1 MPFELTVSPEVLH
14 TKKILVCTPMYG
26 GMCAGHYTKSCTDL
40 KGVAIQYGVDIDFFF
55 LFNESLI
62 PRARNYLVDEFLRNK
77 KYTHL
82 MFIDAD
88 IGFDPS
94 DVIALSII
102 ADPSK
107 GMDIVCGPY
116 PKKCISWEKIKR
128 AVDKGVAD
136 RDPGILERYV
146 GDYVFNP
153 TNGSSEIRLDEPVE
167 VLEGGT
173 GFMMIPRETLEK
185 FAAAYPEIQYKPDH
199 VRTEHFDGSRKIG
212 QYFQAEIDRYNPVT
226 PYEAVI
232 KRVMNGEVIDIGEVR
247 SMYEDTQKK
256 LNASSERYLSED
268 YWFCQKSR
276 AAGMKVWLCPWMKL
290 DHLGTYMFGGSLIDL
305 AQIGA
310 AATADADAIG
320 KRKLAK
326 KS

>member
-1 MPFELTVSPEVLH
+1 
-14 TKKILVCTPMYG
+14 MYG
-26 GMCAGHYTKSCTDL
+26 GMCAGHYAKSCSDL
-40 KGVAIQYGVDIDFFF
+40 KAVGMHYGVEIDFFY

-82 MFIDAD
+82 MFVDAD

-102 ADPSK
+102 ADSSSE
-107 GMDIVCGPY
+107 MDIVCGPY

-128 AVDKGVAD
+128 AVDKGFAD
-136 RDPGILERYV
+136 KDANVLENYV

-153 TNGSSEIRLDEPVE
+153 TSGSETLRLDEPVE

-173 GFMMIPRETLEK
+173 GFMMIPRRTLER
-185 FAAAYPEIQYKPDH
+185 FSEAYPEINYRPDH

-212 QYFQAEIDRYNPVT
+212 QFFQAEIDRYSPVT
-226 PYEAVI
+226 VYEAVI
-232 KRVMNGEVIDIGEVR
+232 KRLIDGEQVDVTEVKK
-247 SMYEDTQKK
+247 MYEDAQRKIQD
-256 LNASSERYLSED
+256 SSERYLSED
-268 YWFCQKSR
+268 YWFCQKAR

-290 DHLGTYMFGGSLIDL
+290 QHFGTYMFGGSLIDL

-310 AATADADAIG
+310 SATADPASIG
-320 KRKLAK
+320 KAKKLA
-326 KS
+326 SGR

>member
-1 MPFELTVSPEVLH
+1 MEISVSPEILRS
-14 TKKILVCTPMYG
+14 KKILVCTPMYG
-26 GMCAGHYTKSCTDL
+26 GMCAGHYAKSCTDL
-40 KGVAIQYGVDIDFFF
+40 KGMAIEHGIEIDFFY

-62 PRARNYLVDEFLRNK
+62 PRARNYLVDEFLRNT

-128 AVDKGVAD
+128 AVDKGFAD
-136 RDPGILERYV
+136 KDPEILGNYV

-153 TNGSSEIRLDEPVE
+153 TNGSTEIRLDEPVE

-173 GFMMIPRETLEK
+173 GFMIIPRETFEK
-185 FAAAYPEIQYKPDH
+185 FAKAYPEIQYLPDH

-212 QYFQAEIDRYNPVT
+212 QFFQAEIDRFNPIKV
-226 PYEAVI
+226 YENLLRRIIDGESVETSEI
-232 KRVMNGEVIDIGEVR
+232 KRH
-247 SMYEDTQKK
+247 YEDSQQKIDE
-256 LNASSERYLSED
+256 STERYLSED

-276 AAGMKVWLCPWMKL
+276 GAGMKIMLCPWMRL
-290 DHLGTYMFGGSLIDL
+290 QHFGTYMFGGSLIDL

-310 AATADADAIG
+310 SATADAVALG
-320 KRKLAK
+320 KKAKLGK
-326 KS
+326 NK